1 MYVVSLLLS
10 AVFVL
15 GISLSGPAVLAKE
28 LNVKITREIPSVD
41 VLHKGKKITIQR
53 NQNNKNIVDARF
65 AMTSRNCPPFC
76 INPIVVAP
84 GVETLGELELL
95 EYLKRVSEGD
105 QSVLVIDSRTPSWV
119 KAGTIP
125 GAKNIPWTKLSVD
138 RGADPIS
145 IAELVTR
152 EFNVKERPDDS
163 FDFSQA
169 KTLVLFCN
177 GVWCGQS
184 PTNIRALLKMGYPA
198 NKIKWYRGGMQSW
211 SNLGLTTVAD

>member
-1 MYVVSLLLS
+1 MNIKALLLGS
-10 AVFVL
+10 FLVL
-15 GISLSGPAVLAKE
+15 NLAASVLLAKD
-28 LNVKITREIPSVD
+28 LKVKITREIPSVE
-41 VLHKGKKITIQR
+41 VIHNGKKVTVQR

-76 INPIVVAP
+76 VNPIVIAP
-84 GVETLGELELL
+84 GVETLGEIELL
-95 EYLKRVSEGD
+95 GYLKKVSEGD

-125 GAKNIPWTKLSVD
+125 GAKNIPWTKLSID
-138 RGADPIS
+138 RGANPIS
-145 IAELVTR
+145 IAELLTR
-152 EFNVKERPDDS
+152 EFNVKERKDDS
-163 FDFSQA
+163 LDFSKA

-211 SNLGLTTVAD
+211 SSLGLTTIVD